1 MFKISLAIILCLV
14 FTSSHNLLAQIA
26 SKKNPYLTPI
36 RTDAG
41 YVGNK
46 LKNLQ
51 VISDKAFNFIVVG
64 DWGRNGEFGQ
74 KQVADRMGEVA
85 EQLDVQC
92 VLSVGDNFYLNGV
105 ASVDDPAWNSS
116 FENIYKAH
124 SLMVDWYPILG
135 NHDYRGNPQ
144 AEIDYTKKSRR
155 WNMPARYY
163 SVEKTIGKDSNDKV
177 LFVFTDTSPF
187 DSGLY
192 VGTKHR
198 DIVKQDTT
206 AQKIWLDSI
215 LSKSTAKW
223 KIVIGHHPLYTSGA
237 RIKQKK
243 PFIYS
248 FDALFE
254 KHKVDA
260 YFAGHEHDLQHQK
273 PTNKFTHHFLS
284 GAGSEIRPTNKMEMT
299 KFSASEHGFMAI
311 TLQLDQLLVQII
323 NEKGKII
330 YKTVI
335 KK

>member
-1 MFKISLAIILCLV
+1 MFKTSFSRIVCLV
-14 FTSSHNLLAQIA
+14 LISSCNLLAQVA
-26 SKKNPYLTPI
+26 PLKTPYLIPI
-36 RTDAG
+36 RKDSG
-41 YVGNK
+41 YEGNK
-46 LKNLQ
+46 LRDLQ
-51 VISDKAFNFIVVG
+51 VIDNKAFSFIVVG

-74 KQVADRMGEVA
+74 QKVADRMGEVA

-92 VLSVGDNFYLNGV
+92 VLSVGDNFYLNGI

-124 SLMVDWYPILG
+124 SLMVDWHPVLG

-163 SVEKTIGKDSNDKV
+163 SVEKTIGKDGKDKV
-177 LFVFTDTSPF
+177 LFVFIDTSPF

-206 AQKIWLDSI
+206 AQKNWLDDV
-215 LSKSTAKW
+215 LTNSTAKW

-237 RIKQKK
+237 RIKQRK
-243 PFIYS
+243 PFIHS

-273 PTNKFTHHFLS
+273 PTNRFTHHFLS
-284 GAGSEIRPTNKMEMT
+284 GAGSEVRPTGKMLMT
-299 KFSASEHGFMAI
+299 KFSASEHGFMAV
-311 TLQLDQLLVQII
+311 TLQSKQLLLQII
-323 NEKGKII
+323 NEKGKIL